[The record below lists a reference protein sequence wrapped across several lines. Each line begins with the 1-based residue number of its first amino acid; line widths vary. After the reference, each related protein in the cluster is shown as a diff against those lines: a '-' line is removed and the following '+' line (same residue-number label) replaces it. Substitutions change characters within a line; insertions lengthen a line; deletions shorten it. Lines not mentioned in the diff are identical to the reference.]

1 MLEQIFAQL
10 VAGTGLKEVMDL
22 TKDIS
27 VESAGKALL
36 SSNNIAR
43 SVSLIQ
49 VNRALCESPGLRFI
63 STIAQQFP

>member
-22 TKDIS
+22 TKDLS
-27 VESAGKALL
+27 VESAGNALL

-43 SVSLIQ
+43 SASLIQ
-49 VNRALCESPGLRFI
+49 VKKV
-63 STIAQQFP
+63 